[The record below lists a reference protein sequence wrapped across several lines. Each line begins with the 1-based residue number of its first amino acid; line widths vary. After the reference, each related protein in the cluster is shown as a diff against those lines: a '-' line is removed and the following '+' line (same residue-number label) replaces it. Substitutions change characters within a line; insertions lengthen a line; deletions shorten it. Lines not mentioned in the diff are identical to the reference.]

1 MATLNVST
9 PATEWAGTIPTLWEE
24 ALWHVSA
31 RRSISDQL
39 AGPENSDAAIIEKY
53 DLTKRAGETVT
64 FTVVDPLLDDP
75 VSGRTALEGAEED
88 TQTSTFSVTVTHFRF
103 ATATDELAKVLSV
116 FGRKW
121 ETEAARLIGEWFAR
135 RKDDDWMDQLLN
147 QDTIQTLY
155 AGNAS
160 SRNNI
165 QPGAYLLPNELR
177 RLRMAAVRRGATPMK
192 VVRTRKS
199 EFPMYCVLMS
209 EIDYYNLINSAQY
222 RTELSQ
228 AAERGTGNPALS
240 GIIDEA
246 QNCLILML
254 SSVPAST
261 GLYGT
266 FLRPEFRLRTALTA
280 AATTI
285 DIGPATQKTGV
296 DYGKYFPASGSGH
309 FLLVDSENIS
319 YVGGASDPGDTGWA
333 TVTRAANGT
342 PGATHT
348 AGTLAT
354 LNNLGKVLCFGKGT
368 CMRAWAMRPKRIQQK
383 RDYDFEH
390 GIGIEWIY
398 GLESVQWGDDTVANA
413 VVLETYSANPSTV

>member
-1 MATLNVST
+1 MSVTDAGNVF
-9 PATEWAGTIPTLWEE
+9 AAGAKLHGYHTF
-24 ALWHVSA
+24 
-31 RRSISDQL
+31 SDQL

-64 FTVVDPLLDDP
+64 FTAVDPLLDDP
-75 VSGRTALEGAEED
+75 VSGRTALEGSEED
-88 TQTSTFSVTVTHFRF
+88 TQTSTFSVTVTHYRF

-342 PGATHT
+342 AAATSRT
-348 AGTLAT
+348 
-354 LNNLGKVLCFGKGT
+354 
-368 CMRAWAMRPKRIQQK
+368 PKASRS
-383 RDYDFEH
+383 
-390 GIGIEWIY
+390 
-398 GLESVQWGDDTVANA
+398 L
-413 VVLETYSANPSTV
+413 